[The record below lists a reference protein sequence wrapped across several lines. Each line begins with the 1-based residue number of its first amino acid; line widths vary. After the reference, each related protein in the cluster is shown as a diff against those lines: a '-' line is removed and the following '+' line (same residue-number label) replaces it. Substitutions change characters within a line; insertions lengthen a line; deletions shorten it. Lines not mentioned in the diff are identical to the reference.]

1 MTQPPSPADGYVG
14 GEVQIGGGFGGMK
27 PLAQH
32 GTVAIAQGVLT
43 LYDTN
48 GGVIDSAPLTGVE
61 VSRIKMTMGQS
72 VYAVLNGKKYS
83 LSVGHGQRMHAAD
96 LVLGGGLVGG
106 LGQMADA
113 KAGTAGFIAAF
124 EALSGKTV

>member
-1 MTQPPSPADGYVG
+1 MTQPTSPADGYLG
-14 GEVQIGGGFGGMK
+14 EEVQIGGGFGGMK

-32 GTVAIAQGVLT
+32 GTVTIAQGVLT

-48 GGVIDSAPLTGVE
+48 GAVIDSAPLASVE
-61 VSRIKMTMGQS
+61 VSRIKITAGQS

-83 LSVGHGQRMHAAD
+83 LSVGHGKRQNAVDIM
-96 LVLGGGLVGG
+96 LGGLVGG
-106 LGQMADA
+106 LGQIVDSR
-113 KAGTAGFIAAF
+113 AGTAGFIAAF